1 MLDDALS
8 PLEVRILGCLLE
20 KQHAT
25 PEYYPLTLNALTA
38 ACNQTT
44 NREPVMA
51 VEEDEVS
58 AGLESLR
65 QKRLVWVVAAAGSR
79 ATKYE
84 QKLGEALNLAL
95 QEVAAL
101 TVLLLRGPQ
110 TPGEIRGRSGRLY
123 AFADLAEAEAALD
136 SLAAAEP
143 PLVVKL
149 PRQPGT
155 KEARYAHLLGGPVAF
170 ETPIHPAQ
178 PAGQGRVEQL
188 QAEVSDLREALSAL
202 RAEFEAFKAQFG

>member
-1 MLDDALS
+1 MLDEPLS
-8 PLEVRILGCLLE
+8 PLEARILGCLLE
-20 KQHAT
+20 KQQAT

-51 VEEDEVS
+51 LEEAEV
-58 AGLESLR
+58 AMGLESLR
-65 QKRLVWVVAAAGSR
+65 QKGLVWVVSAAGSR

-84 QKLGEALNLAL
+84 QKLGEGLNLAL

-110 TPGEIRGRSGRLY
+110 TPGEIRSRSGRLY

-143 PLVVKL
+143 PLVARL

-155 KEARYAHLLGGPVAF
+155 KESRYAHLLGGPVDTEA
-170 ETPIHPAQ
+170 PVPPAAV
-178 PAGQGRVEQL
+178 PGQGRVERL
-188 QAEVSDLREALSAL
+188 EAEVADLREGLASL
-202 RAEFEAFKAQFG
+202 REAFEAFRAQFG

>member
-1 MLDDALS
+1 VLDEALS
-8 PLEVRILGCLLE
+8 PLEARILGCLME
-20 KQHAT
+20 KQQAT

-44 NREPVMA
+44 NREPVMSLSEA
-51 VEEDEVS
+51 EV
-58 AGLESLR
+58 AEGLDALR
-65 QKRLVWVVAAAGSR
+65 RKRLVWVVAAAGSR

-84 QKLGEALNLAL
+84 QKLGEELNLAL

-110 TPGEIRGRSGRLY
+110 TPGEVRSRSGRLY
-123 AFADLAEAEAALD
+123 PFADLAEAEAALD

-143 PLVVKL
+143 PLAVKL

-155 KEARYAHLLGGPVAF
+155 KESRYAHLLGGPVAVDA
-170 ETPIHPAQ
+170 PLPPAQ
-178 PAGQGRVEQL
+178 ALGPGRVERL
-188 QAEVSDLREALSAL
+188 QEEVEGLKADLATL